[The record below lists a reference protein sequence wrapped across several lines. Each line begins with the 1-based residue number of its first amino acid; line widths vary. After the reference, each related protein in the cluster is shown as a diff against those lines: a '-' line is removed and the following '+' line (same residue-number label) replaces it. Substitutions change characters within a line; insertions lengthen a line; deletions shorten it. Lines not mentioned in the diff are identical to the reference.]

1 MATITVMTTMTQRTD
16 NKGWPAPVRAICI
29 AGLALFLSACG
40 LTAPRSS
47 EGYADLES
55 LGMRDTDTVMTL
67 SIGPA
72 LLRFAASHVDDEPE
86 VRDLLKSLDGVRIRI
101 YEINGDAS
109 RVATRINTMSGNL
122 QEDGWEPVLLI
133 REENEATHMLIRVVD
148 QQICGMTVL
157 VSDGDSEAVV
167 INLMGDIKPRQ
178 FGDVMVALDVD
189 TPGVENVRVP
199 EVEES

>member
-1 MATITVMTTMTQRTD
+1 MGWLSLTRTL
-16 NKGWPAPVRAICI
+16 CI
-29 AGLALFLSACG
+29 AGLCIMLSACG

-67 SIGPA
+67 SIGPS
-72 LLRFAASHVDDEPE
+72 LLRFAASHVDDDTE
-86 VRDLLKSLDGVRIRI
+86 VRELLKSLDGIRIRI

-122 QEDGWEPVLLI
+122 QQDGWEPVMLI

-157 VSDGDSEAVV
+157 VSDGDTEAVV
-167 INLMGDIKPRQ
+167 INLMGEIKPRQ
-178 FGDVMVALDVD
+178 FGDVMVALDVNS
-189 TPGVENVRVP
+189 PGVDNVRVA
-199 EVEES
+199 EGEES